1 MPDRSPS
8 CRGGALTAGAKFV
21 LDRDPPRAGAHPT
34 ASGALTRL
42 AYARA
47 KAAGIDVE
55 RRLRGARLSLRQIED
70 PGARLRVRDQINFLN
85 LIASDLRD
93 DFLGFHLALEP
104 DLREIGWL
112 YYVSASS
119 QTLGE
124 AMRRA
129 ARYGSIVNEGI
140 SLHYVDNGGLVATI
154 NYVGVSRHPD
164 RHQIEFI
171 MAILLR
177 MCRQLTNLRLSP
189 TRVKFVHRRDH
200 ICAEFIEFF
209 GSELEFGAAVDQ
221 AIFEPSIGDVPIASA
236 DPFLN
241 KLLIAYCED
250 ALARRPDHRPSFRS
264 SVENAMVP
272 LLPHGKARSSEI
284 ARRLGLSQR
293 TFARRLSFE
302 GLTFFGVLEGLRRD
316 LAERYLADKDL
327 SISEI
332 AWLLG
337 YQEVSAFSHA
347 FRRWT
352 GRTPRQIRASNLP
365 ERLSPALP
373 R

>member
-1 MPDRSPS
+1 
-8 CRGGALTAGAKFV
+8 
-21 LDRDPPRAGAHPT
+21 
-34 ASGALTRL
+34 
-42 AYARA
+42 
-47 KAAGIDVE
+47 
-55 RRLRGARLSLRQIED
+55 
-70 PGARLRVRDQINFLN
+70 
-85 LIASDLRD
+85 
-93 DFLGFHLALEP
+93 
-104 DLREIGWL
+104 
-112 YYVSASS
+112 
-119 QTLGE
+119 
-124 AMRRA
+124 
-129 ARYGSIVNEGI
+129 
-140 SLHYVDNGGLVATI
+140 
-154 NYVGVSRHPD
+154 
-164 RHQIEFI
+164 
-171 MAILLR
+171 
-177 MCRQLTNLRLSP
+177 LSP
-189 TRVKFVHRRDH
+189 TRVKFVHRRDRL
-200 ICAEFIEFF
+200 CAEFIEFF

-272 LLPHGKARSSEI
+272 LLPHGKARSIEI

-352 GRTPRQIRASNLP
+352 GQTPRQIRARNLP
-365 ERLSPALP
+365 ERLPPALP
-373 R
+373 G